1 MKNVVSFD
9 NFQINEAK
17 SVNPKKGYTLST
29 KVQDSIKKLCEG
41 VLHKEAKA
49 AHENDDKS
57 MTYDKCMKEAHNY
70 MKECMNECGE
80 VYKASA
86 KSNTGSY

>member
-1 MKNVVSFD
+1 MKNVTSFD

-17 SVNPKKGYTLST
+17 TISPKKGYTIST

-49 AHENDDKS
+49 AHENDDKA
-57 MTYDKCMKEAHNY
+57 MTYTKCMKEAHNY
-70 MKECMNECGE
+70 MKECMNECGNAFMTSS
-80 VYKASA
+80 K
-86 KSNTGSY
+86 